1 MAGGTAHT
9 KEGRSSVT
17 IRKELAV
24 SLLTVCGA
32 LSTIGISYAAR
43 QLPLLKQGV
52 VAGEAHFV
60 FFVVYGLAISLVAAA
75 STVMRRRDT
84 VIVILA
90 ATIAWVVFVES
101 RQLLGMLRFLVFSA
115 LTTVGVGAAGR
126 TASGKRAWIR
136 IARGAAFPAG
146 LCCAAG
152 LVYYGLAS
160 RFGAAPSSASRDL
173 VVGSVWGLCLGL
185 AVGLGL
191 ALGREAL
198 RWMSRAD

>member
-1 MAGGTAHT
+1 MYQGGPPLA
-9 KEGRSSVT
+9 VT

-24 SLLTVCGA
+24 SLLTICGV
-32 LSTIGISYAAR
+32 LSTVAVSYAVRRVPVFRHAA
-43 QLPLLKQGV
+43 

-75 STVMRRRDT
+75 STVIRRRDT

-90 ATIAWVVFVES
+90 ATIAWVVFVEA
-101 RQLLGMLRFLVFSA
+101 RQLLGMLRFLVFASLA
-115 LTTVGVGAAGR
+115 TAGVLAGGRAAPG
-126 TASGKRAWIR
+126 SKPWHR
-136 IARGAAFPAG
+136 IARGAALPGG

-152 LVYYGLAS
+152 LAYYGLVAY
-160 RFGAAPSSASRDL
+160 FGHAQAAAARELL
-173 VVGSVWGLCLGL
+173 VGGVWGLSLGL

-198 RWMSRAD
+198 RWMSRDD

>member
-1 MAGGTAHT
+1 
-9 KEGRSSVT
+9 VT

-32 LSTIGISYAAR
+32 LSTIGISYAVR
-43 QLPLLKQGV
+43 HIPLLRHAA

-60 FFVVYGLAISLVAAA
+60 FFVVYGLGISLIAAA

-90 ATIAWVVFVES
+90 ATIAWVVFVEA
-101 RQLLGMLRFLVFSA
+101 RQLLGMLRFLVFAA
-115 LTTVGVGAAGR
+115 LATLGVETAGGCAAAGSKVWAR
-126 TASGKRAWIR
+126 L
-136 IARGAAFPAG
+136 ARGTLYPAG
-146 LCCAAG
+146 LCLAAG
-152 LVYYGLAS
+152 LVYYGLAA
-160 RFGAAPSSASRDL
+160 RFGPGPASAARDAL
-173 VVGSVWGLCLGL
+173 VGGVWGFCLGL

-198 RWMSRAD
+198 RWMSRADS